1 MNCALPGSPS
11 RRGPPRQ
18 AYQYVFLVPSANVAT
33 VQCRPLAFT
42 RMLADPV
49 FHFVSAFA
57 AGRCLRVGHGDDLA
71 VVEFNPQNRK
81 ARGLE
86 RADQSG
92 GIVQFEGMATQR
104 HNRPHASYM
113 VPTLALKCAECNKS
127 LIWLTFVNLLKLV
140 NRLILALRVYL
151 T

>member
-42 RMLADPV
+42 RMLAHPV
-49 FHFVSAFA
+49 LHFVSGLA
-57 AGRCLRVGHGDDLA
+57 AGRRLAVGHGDDLA

-86 RADQSG
+86 RTDQSG
-92 GIVQFEGMATQR
+92 GIVQFEGMAPQR
-104 HNRPHASYM
+104 HNRHHASYIVAYISPKVRGM
-113 VPTLALKCAECNKS
+113 Q
-127 LIWLTFVNLLKLV
+127 
-140 NRLILALRVYL
+140 
-151 T
+151 

>member
-1 MNCALPGSPS
+1 MNSGERYSPV

-49 FHFVSAFA
+49 LHFVSGLA
-57 AGRCLRVGHGDDLA
+57 AGRCLAVGHGDDPA

-104 HNRPHASYM
+104 HN
-113 VPTLALKCAECNKS
+113 PTPRIG
-127 LIWLTFVNLLKLV
+127 IWFQ
-140 NRLILALRVYL
+140 Y
-151 T
+151 